1 MPAIHD
7 VLQRFR
13 PAGAPGPAA
22 AVPADRRAA
31 LEEELAP
38 VFAGLEDAEAEWR
51 RIVSEAHDRAR
62 VLEETARAEAAGLVA
77 RARSAA
83 AGERAS
89 AEAEVRHAAEG
100 EDRALLSAADD
111 EANRIRTEASTRL
124 EGLVATAVGIVG
136 SLVDDTGAPR

>member
-31 LEEELAP
+31 LEEELGP
-38 VFAGLEDAEAEWR
+38 VFAGLQEAEAER
-51 RIVSEAHDRAR
+51 RQIVGEAGDRAR
-62 VLEETARAEAAGLVA
+62 ALREAARVEAAGLVE
-77 RARSAA
+77 RARSEA

-89 AEAEVRHAAEG
+89 AEAEVRHAAED
-100 EDRALLSAADD
+100 EDRALLAAAEN
-111 EANRIRTEASTRL
+111 EANRIRAVASARL
-124 EGLVATAVGIVG
+124 DGLVARAAGFVGAY
-136 SLVDDTGAPR
+136 VDETRAPQ

>member
-38 VFAGLEDAEAEWR
+38 VFTGLEDAEADWR
-51 RIVSEAHDRAR
+51 RIVSEARDRAR
-62 VLEETARAEAAGLVA
+62 VLEETARAEAAGLVEQ
-77 RARSAA
+77 ARSAA

-111 EANRIRTEASTRL
+111 EANRIRTVASSRL
-124 EGLVATAVGIVG
+124 DGLVARAVGLVG
-136 SLVDDTGAPR
+136 SFVDDTWTPP